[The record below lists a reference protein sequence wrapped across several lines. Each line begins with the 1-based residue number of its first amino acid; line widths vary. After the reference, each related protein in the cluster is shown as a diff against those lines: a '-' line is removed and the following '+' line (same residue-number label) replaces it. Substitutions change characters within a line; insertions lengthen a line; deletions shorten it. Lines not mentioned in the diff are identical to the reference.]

1 MVNWVCRSFESLHEP
16 YTQHRGVY
24 CALINGRLL
33 HNRAYERVP
42 ETKVACSVE
51 VPEQGLAK
59 RKSMHELMEEP
70 NLLEFLTAPESVPRC
85 FANSN
90 ADEGSI
96 PVIVGKA
103 LFSNRVGALNCAHP
117 TPHLV

>member
-1 MVNWVCRSFESLHEP
+1 M
-16 YTQHRGVY
+16 
-24 CALINGRLL
+24 
-33 HNRAYERVP
+33 
-42 ETKVACSVE
+42 
-51 VPEQGLAK
+51 
-59 RKSMHELMEEP
+59 
-70 NLLEFLTAPESVPRC
+70 PRC

-103 LFSNRVGALNCAHP
+103 LFSDEVGGLNCAHP